1 MTLFLLMV
9 VIVALLSQF
18 CNLALSDIIVL
29 PLAFLPTWWAL
40 LQNSQ
45 VGRLLM
51 KALGLWEF
59 VKMVARFYD
68 CLMGLVIFFLVIV
81 CSWFS
86 SVSEFQ
92 TRFYT
97 NWYDTH
103 TIFDIM
109 SLGFYIL
116 RWSVYY
122 SKTLYY
128 DEIYN

>member
-18 CNLALSDIIVL
+18 CNLALSNIIVL
-29 PLAFLPTWWAL
+29 PLAFLPTGWAL

-97 NWYDTH
+97 N
-103 TIFDIM
+103 
-109 SLGFYIL
+109 
-116 RWSVYY
+116 
-122 SKTLYY
+122 
-128 DEIYN
+128 